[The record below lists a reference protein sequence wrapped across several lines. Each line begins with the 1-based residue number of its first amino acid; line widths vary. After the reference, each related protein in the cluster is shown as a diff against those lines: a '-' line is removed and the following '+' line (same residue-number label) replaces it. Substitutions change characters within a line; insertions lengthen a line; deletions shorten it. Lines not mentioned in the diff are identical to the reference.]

1 MKIAL
6 ISRENL
12 ENRVYWSGIIETV
25 YSNLK
30 LNKKIEIVKIDN
42 LNNSLRKIHAIKREF
57 FNFLKK
63 EKYDDAY
70 NENVSKNFAKQI
82 KLKLNK
88 FEDINYILCFDTSLI
103 AYLNIKIPIILWTD
117 LLYSDYY
124 SHYYKDLKIS
134 QKTSNS
140 IELIEK
146 KALSKCHKIFLSSK
160 WAIKKAIKKH
170 KQNKKKFKY
179 LPFGPNFKNSINKK
193 KINNHIKSRSKDK
206 LSLIT
211 LSVDW
216 RRKGINKLIEL
227 KKILNRKGVRTR
239 LIVIGLKKK
248 IKTDEKDIKFIKFI
262 DKSKFNGEKKLSNYL
277 LRSHYHVLFSNAE
290 AYGVSLV
297 EANSRGVPNIV
308 FKVGG
313 IQQIVKNNV
322 NGMIFKKNTSIDQI
336 ALKIKKN
343 FSTYE
348 NYKKLSVSS
357 YHEYNKNFCYKKII
371 KDFLKLI

>member
-6 ISRENL
+6 ISREKL

-42 LNNSLRKIHAIKREF
+42 LNNSLRKIHALKREF
-57 FNFLKK
+57 INFLKK

-70 NENVSKNFAKQI
+70 NENVSKNFARQI
-82 KLKLNK
+82 KLKLSK
-88 FEDINYILCFDTSLI
+88 YEDINYILCFDSSLI
-103 AYLNIKIPIILWTD
+103 AYLNIKKPIILWTD

-124 SHYYKDLKIS
+124 SHYYKDLKVS
-134 QKTSNS
+134 QKTFDS
-140 IELIEK
+140 IKLIEK
-146 KALSKCHKIFLSSK
+146 NALNKCHRIFLSSE

-170 KQNKKKFKY
+170 KKNRKKFKY
-179 LPFGPNFKNSINKK
+179 LPFGPNFKISVNKK
-193 KINNHIKSRSKDK
+193 KINNYIKSKSQDK
-206 LSLIT
+206 LTLIT

-216 RRKGINKLIEL
+216 RRKGLNKLLEL
-227 KKILNRKGVRTR
+227 KKILNKKGVRTR

-248 IKTDEKDIKFIKFI
+248 IKTDEKDVKFIKFI
-262 DKSKFNGEKKLSNYL
+262 DKSKLNGEIKLSNYL

-297 EANSRGVPNIV
+297 EANSRGLPNIV

-313 IQQIVKNNV
+313 IPQIVKNNV

-343 FSTYE
+343 FSIYKNYE
-348 NYKKLSVSS
+348 KLSISS

-371 KDFLKLI
+371 NDFIKFI